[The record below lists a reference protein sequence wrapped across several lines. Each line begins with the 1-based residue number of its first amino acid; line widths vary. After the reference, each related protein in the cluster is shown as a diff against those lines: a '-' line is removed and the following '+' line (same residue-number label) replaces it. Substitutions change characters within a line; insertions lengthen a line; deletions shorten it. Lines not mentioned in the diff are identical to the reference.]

1 MHTAAG
7 FPRVIWGVWMLG
19 VLGSAVIAA
28 GAAYVRMRR
37 EARRPVATSG
47 DDPVKTYL
55 FGAVGFWL
63 VWVVGSAVCMV
74 VVSLIWYILRALRVI
89 ES

>member
-1 MHTAAG
+1 MRPVGQMAVAA
-7 FPRVIWGVWMLG
+7 V
-19 VLGSAVIAA
+19 VLRAT
-28 GAAYVRMRR
+28 MR
-37 EARRPVATSG
+37 ALSYVATSG